1 MPASL
6 DAFARA
12 VESDTGDPRLLSG
25 EGTGMYVLGG
35 RVPFLIARPAS
46 HEAVLSVLARA
57 SEEGLGVVP
66 WGGGTGRRAGYP
78 PERYEVALSTER
90 LAAAVDFLR
99 DDLTAVVQPGMTIES
114 LNRLTRPEGQTA
126 GLDPANPGRATVGGA
141 IFAERSG
148 PMRVRWGRAR
158 DRVMRLKVALPDGSS
173 HTYGALVVKN
183 VTGYDMNRLLAGS
196 WGTLAVATELA
207 LRLYKA
213 PERTGARAA
222 AFPEAG
228 AALAAARCLM
238 ALPLHPLWVEVLDAG
253 RLAAL
258 GERYSLPGPWC
269 LAAAFGDFEEGLA
282 EQLRRFE
289 DLLSREGGRD
299 LARFDDEAA
308 ARLGAAL
315 ADQPGGDFAREEAL
329 AVRASGRADQL
340 PRFARA
346 AEEAARK
353 GGFRLAAAAHAGSG
367 VLRAWLAPEERGVEP
382 RAAWDAF
389 AALCRAGADPARGR
403 AVHLRLDSGPAAL
416 RDQIAV
422 WGEDG
427 LDPAALGLMRR
438 LKREYDPTR
447 TLSPGRFV
455 GRL

>member
-1 MPASL
+1 MAVAL

-12 VESDTGDPRLLSG
+12 VEADTGDPSLLSG
-25 EGTGMYVLGG
+25 DGTGMYVLGG
-35 RVPFLIARPAS
+35 RMPFLVARPAS

-57 SEEGLGVVP
+57 SEGSLGVVP
-66 WGGGTGRRAGYP
+66 WGGGTSRRAGYP
-78 PERYEVALSTER
+78 PERYDVALSTER
-90 LAAAVDFLR
+90 LSAAVDFLC

-126 GLDPANPGRATVGGA
+126 GLDPANPGKATVGGTV
-141 IFAERSG
+141 FAERSG
-148 PMRVRWGRAR
+148 PQRVRWGRAR

-207 LRLYKA
+207 IRLYKA
-213 PERTGARAA
+213 PERSGARAA
-222 AFPEAG
+222 GFGTAGEAFR
-228 AALAAARCLM
+228 AARRLM

-253 RLAAL
+253 RIEAL
-258 GERYSLPGPWC
+258 GERYFLPGPWC

-282 EQLRRFE
+282 EALRRFE
-289 DLLSREGGRD
+289 DLLGREGGRE
-299 LARFDDEAA
+299 LARLDEEET

-315 ADQPGGDFAREEAL
+315 ADQPGGDFAREESL

-346 AEEAARK
+346 AEEAAGK
-353 GGFRLAAAAHAGSG
+353 GGFRRAVAAHAGSG
-367 VLRAWLAPEERGVEP
+367 VLRAWLAPRERGVEP

-389 AALCRAGADPARGR
+389 ASLCRAGADPAAGR
-403 AVHLRLDSGPAAL
+403 FVHVRLDGGPTSL
-416 RDQIAV
+416 REQIPV
-422 WGEDG
+422 WGEDA
-427 LDPAALGLMRR
+427 LDPAALVLMRR